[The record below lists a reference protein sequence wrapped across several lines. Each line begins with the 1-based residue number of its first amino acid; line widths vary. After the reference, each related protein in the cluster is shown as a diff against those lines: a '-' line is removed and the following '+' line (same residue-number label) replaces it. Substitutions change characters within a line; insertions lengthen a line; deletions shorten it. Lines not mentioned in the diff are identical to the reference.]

1 MLCTMIR
8 QAKNV
13 ATRMVLILCLQTIA
27 AGIISAQGIRIGEVI
42 MLSTSPLKTG
52 ITPGAL
58 QTYINDLT
66 PSWNKHQRVNIYALM
81 ADRGDRKGEVLL
93 TCIARKKSDRNSLG
107 TGSPFTDK
115 HISSPNT
122 PVKISDFLSDPGAY
136 TEYRLIGADKMK
148 SLPVTGMLGIHY
160 LKVKPDR
167 ADEFEKL
174 VIEKL
179 HPAVGQLLPDMQLLY
194 YKAVTGEN
202 RGSYITIFTIESVA
216 ARERF
221 WPTGGPEQDIVR
233 QVFYPLKALAEEL
246 GSYLV
251 EGSYLAPESGG
262 GAAYWESRE
271 WTDFVY
277 QTEN

>member
-1 MLCTMIR
+1 MLCTVI
-8 QAKNV
+8 KHGISV
-13 ATRMVLILCLQTIA
+13 ATGMVSIFCMLTIVS
-27 AGIISAQGIRIGEVI
+27 GTISAQGIRVGEVI
-42 MLSTSPLKTG
+42 MVSTSPLKPDV
-52 ITPGAL
+52 TPGAL
-58 QTYINDLT
+58 QTYVNDLA
-66 PSWNKHQRVNIYALM
+66 PNSNIRQRVNTYALM

-93 TCIARKKSDRNSLG
+93 TCIARKEADRKSIDA
-107 TGSPFTDK
+107 GSPFTDR
-115 HISSPNT
+115 HFSSPNT
-122 PVKISDFLSDPGAY
+122 PVKLSDFLSDPGSY
-136 TEYRLIGADKMK
+136 TEYRLIGADQMK
-148 SLPVTGMLGIHY
+148 SLPVTGLLGIHY

-194 YKAVTGEN
+194 YKAVAGEN
-202 RGSYITIFTIESVA
+202 KGSYITIFTIESVA

-233 QVFYPLKALAEEL
+233 QVFHPLKALAEEL